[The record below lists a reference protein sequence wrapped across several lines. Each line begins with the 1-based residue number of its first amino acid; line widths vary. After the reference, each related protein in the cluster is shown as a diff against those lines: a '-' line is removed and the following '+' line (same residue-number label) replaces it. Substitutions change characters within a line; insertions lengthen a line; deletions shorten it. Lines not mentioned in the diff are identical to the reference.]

1 MAETKPPLY
10 SSPEIYEVAFGWD
23 LTREI
28 DFYERAFRAHAA
40 IPVHRLL
47 EPCCGTGRM
56 LEAFARRGYGA
67 VGFDRSAEMAA
78 FADARLR
85 PLGGAAHEG
94 DMETFRA
101 PERFEAALNPVNSIG
116 YLLDD
121 APFAS
126 HLERM
131 GEMIVPGG
139 VYVVQ
144 ISYGG
149 EPPELARFGPWGNR
163 GDGLSTTLTWMV
175 EREDEAAKRSHQR
188 CVVTARR
195 GSWRRR
201 IEEEHLLR
209 YWTQEDFDRL
219 VSESPFRLEAL
230 YWDRFEPFP
239 LEWKRYGE
247 HGNLYHVLR
256 RR

>member
-1 MAETKPPLY
+1 MAAPEVPLY

-23 LTREI
+23 LTREL
-28 DFYERAFRAHAA
+28 DFYERCFRVHARGA
-40 IPVHRLL
+40 VRRVL

-56 LEAFARRGYGA
+56 LEGFARRGYEA
-67 VGFDRSAEMAA
+67 VGYDLSAEMAA

-85 PLGGAAHEG
+85 PLGGAAFPG
-94 DMETFRA
+94 DMTSFR
-101 PERFEAALNPVNSIG
+101 PPGSFDAALNPVNSIG
-116 YLLDD
+116 YLLTD
-121 APFAS
+121 ADVAA

-131 GEMIVPGG
+131 GEALRAGAI
-139 VYVVQ
+139 YLVQ

-163 GDGLSTTLTWMV
+163 GRGLSTTLTWIV
-175 EREDEAAKRSHQR
+175 EREDEVAKRSHQR

-209 YWTQEDFDRL
+209 YWTQSDFDRL
-219 VSESPFRLEAL
+219 VGASPFRLAAL

-239 LEWKRYGE
+239 LEWNRYGE
-247 HGNLYHVLR
+247 HGNLYHVLER
-256 RR
+256 R